1 MSRLN
6 LEINQ
11 PNGASTSATPIWYEM
26 RHSKGPIGRR
36 RLQGRPAKYVCNVDA
51 IMRST
56 NRKKEG
62 EKGPQ
67 RDLLT
72 CVTTQCGT
80 ESSFCL
86 DVCGASLMMIF
97 LAFTA
102 IFSLMADAASENC
115 SRKGNEVVRSMHAP
129 GCFIEAISSS
139 RASRGLSSGAS
150 WRRVK
155 VFRPDRSRAERERER
170 GKVNTYNKAKANG
183 TT

>member
-1 MSRLN
+1 
-6 LEINQ
+6 
-11 PNGASTSATPIWYEM
+11 M

-51 IMRST
+51 IMRSA
-56 NRKKEG
+56 NREKEG

-67 RDLLT
+67 SDLLT

-102 IFSLMADAASENC
+102 IFSLMADAASGNC
-115 SRKGNEVVRSMHAP
+115 SRKGNEVVR
-129 GCFIEAISSS
+129 
-139 RASRGLSSGAS
+139 
-150 WRRVK
+150 
-155 VFRPDRSRAERERER
+155 
-170 GKVNTYNKAKANG
+170 
-183 TT
+183 

>member
-1 MSRLN
+1 MKWGIQRGPLA
-6 LEINQ
+6 
-11 PNGASTSATPIWYEM
+11 GAGCRGDLRNMFVMLTPLWEVQTE
-26 RHSKGPIGRR
+26 R
-36 RLQGRPAKYVCNVDA
+36 
-51 IMRST
+51 
-56 NRKKEG
+56 E
-62 EKGPQ
+62 
-67 RDLLT
+67 RDKLLT

-129 GCFIEAISSS
+129 GCFIGAISSS

-155 VFRPDRSRAERERER
+155 VFRPERTRAEKER
-170 GKVNTYNKAKANG
+170 GERADTYNKARANG

>member
-1 MSRLN
+1 
-6 LEINQ
+6 
-11 PNGASTSATPIWYEM
+11 M

-36 RLQGRPAKYVCNVDA
+36 GVQGRAAKYVCNVDA

-56 NRKKEG
+56 NREREG

-67 RDLLT
+67 SDLLT

-86 DVCGASLMMIF
+86 DVCGASLMIF

-115 SRKGNEVVRSMHAP
+115 SRKGNEVVPLARARLLYRSH
-129 GCFIEAISSS
+129 
-139 RASRGLSSGAS
+139 
-150 WRRVK
+150 
-155 VFRPDRSRAERERER
+155 
-170 GKVNTYNKAKANG
+170 
-183 TT
+183 

>member
-1 MSRLN
+1 M
-6 LEINQ
+6 
-11 PNGASTSATPIWYEM
+11 
-26 RHSKGPIGRR
+26 
-36 RLQGRPAKYVCNVDA
+36 
-51 IMRST
+51 
-56 NRKKEG
+56 
-62 EKGPQ
+62 
-67 RDLLT
+67 T

-155 VFRPDRSRAERERER
+155 VFRPDRTRAERKRER
-170 GKVNTYNKAKANG
+170 GGKGEHLQQSKGKRNHLGSAENKSPATFFSVYRLKNR